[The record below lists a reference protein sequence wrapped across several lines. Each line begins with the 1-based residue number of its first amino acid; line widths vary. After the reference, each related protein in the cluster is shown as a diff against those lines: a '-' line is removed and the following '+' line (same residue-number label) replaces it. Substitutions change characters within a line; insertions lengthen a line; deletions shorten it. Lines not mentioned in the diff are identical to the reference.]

1 MRTSKWHVMK
11 TKDAKTIASGLNVM
25 SESFVDAA
33 AAIKATATTVEGTK
47 KLWRD
52 GKHSWLIKAGV
63 ALIAFPDPTISDVVG
78 SAMIAA
84 GLVQEGVRR
93 RSLHVEDVA
102 KTFQRTMQELRGISD
117 CI

>member
-1 MRTSKWHVMK
+1 MK
-11 TKDAKTIASGLNVM
+11 TKDAKTIASGVNAM
-25 SESFVDAA
+25 SESCVDAA
-33 AAIKATATTVEGTK
+33 AAIRATASTVEGTK

-63 ALIAFPDPTISDVVG
+63 ALIAFPDPTVSDVVG

-93 RSLHVEDVA
+93 RSLHIEDVT

>member
-1 MRTSKWHVMK
+1 MK
-11 TKDAKTIASGLNVM
+11 TKDVKAIASGINIT
-25 SESFVDAA
+25 SESYVDAA
-33 AAIKATATTVEGTK
+33 AAIRATASTAEGTK

-78 SAMIAA
+78 SALVAA

-93 RSLHVEDVA
+93 RSLHAEDVTR
-102 KTFQRTMQELRGISD
+102 TFQRTMQELRGLNDNI
-117 CI
+117 

>member
-1 MRTSKWHVMK
+1 MK
-11 TKDAKTIASGLNVM
+11 TRDAKAIASGVNVM

-33 AAIKATATTVEGTK
+33 GAIKATASTVEGTK

-52 GKHSWLIKAGV
+52 EKHSWLIKAGV
-63 ALIAFPDPTISDVVG
+63 ALIAFPDPTISDIVG